1 MANKVLT
8 YHFSQPL
15 SGATSSVVNINNGD
29 GNLTI
34 DGQTGS
40 ESVLANGTLEY
51 LEKQGPPNCSVSCGE
66 KTCLTLKAGKGEQ
79 PWIRFPW
86 SACNGATSWQVHLN
100 PTVQV
105 EMTAYTSGGNVL
117 LDLAGMKVTRV
128 SAETGGGNM
137 EVILPE
143 DITRLS
149 LAAKSGAGNVVVHI
163 PTGMAAR
170 IQANSG
176 LGQVI
181 VASPYPSVDKNT
193 FQSPD
198 YPQAARRVEII
209 VSSGAGNVSIK
220 ERSVSPEP
228 QLP

>member
-1 MANKVLT
+1 
-8 YHFSQPL
+8 
-15 SGATSSVVNINNGD
+15 
-29 GNLTI
+29 
-34 DGQTGS
+34 
-40 ESVLANGTLEY
+40 
-51 LEKQGPPNCSVSCGE
+51 
-66 KTCLTLKAGKGEQ
+66 
-79 PWIRFPW
+79 
-86 SACNGATSWQVHLN
+86 
-100 PTVQV
+100 
-105 EMTAYTSGGNVL
+105 MTAYTGGGNVF
-117 LDLAGMKVTRV
+117 LDLAGMQVTRV

-149 LAAKSGAGNVVVHI
+149 LAAKSGAGNVVVTI
-163 PTGMAAR
+163 PAGMAAR

-181 VASPYPSVDKNT
+181 IDPRYPAIQKNT